1 MGRAAPHLT
10 MNAWETFTET
20 LKTLGGSAVDAYT
33 AVTGGNKP
41 ADDAAPAPAATDKP
55 WLIPVAIGGAIL
67 AVILG
72 FVLLTRKS

>member
-20 LKTLGGSAVDAYT
+20 LKTLGGAAAEAYAKRAAADA
-33 AVTGGNKP
+33 P
-41 ADDAAPAPAATDKP
+41 AAPAPAATDKP
-55 WLIPVAIGGAIL
+55 WLIPVAIGGALL

-72 FVLLTRKS
+72 FLLLSRK